1 MTEKERINLN
11 VCPQCVNEKTCFWLL
26 HFLHRITGK
35 VCRQGRKKKQYR
47 EKQTTL
53 PDSEKNG

>member
-1 MTEKERINLN
+1 MVEKERINLN
-11 VCPQCVNEKTCFWLL
+11 ICVQCEHEKTCFLIL

-35 VCRQGRKKKQYR
+35 VCRQGRKKKQFR

-53 PDSEKNG
+53 EIKV